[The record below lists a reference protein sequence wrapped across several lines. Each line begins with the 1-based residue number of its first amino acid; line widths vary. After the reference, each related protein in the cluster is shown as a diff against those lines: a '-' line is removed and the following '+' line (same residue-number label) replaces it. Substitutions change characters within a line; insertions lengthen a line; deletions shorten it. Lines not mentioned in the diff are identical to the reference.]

1 LNAKWQDDIIHQIRF
16 LITIVLFLAA
26 AAVVDAFYYDGRY
39 RQAVW
44 QEVDHQ
50 GQQFRYQVDLLV
62 RKVVGR

>member
-1 LNAKWQDDIIHQIRF
+1 MRF
-16 LITIVLFLAA
+16 WMTIVLFLAA
-26 AAVVDAFYYDGRY
+26 AAVVDTFYYDGRY

-44 QEVDHQ
+44 QEVDYR